1 MVDFFNEARLF
12 AVDSKLVT
20 TCLKKRE
27 KEKKKKKKSLW
38 EESENYFETL
48 SE

>member
-12 AVDSKLVT
+12 AVDSKHVT

-27 KEKKKKKKSLW
+27 KEKKKK
-38 EESENYFETL
+38 EEISMGRIRKL
-48 SE
+48 L